1 MHSNKDTLLKGI
13 KRLGYTTLL
22 MFSAPFALYQ
32 AFKNENHP
40 LFIPVLILGIVLAIA
55 AIVMAFYAIKTI
67 MDGLFDTK

>member
-1 MHSNKDTLLKGI
+1 MHSNKDLLLKGF

-22 MFSAPFALYQ
+22 MFAAPFAIYQ

-40 LFIPVLILGIVLAIA
+40 LHIPVLILGVTLVIA